1 MRSFRQGVK
10 DLVRAFVDA
19 PSPRMLERDAHRRS
33 IQLLKQ
39 NLSPA
44 QREQYE
50 RRSHFEVIGGC
61 SGNRYRIRH
70 GAVMNVELLNENG
83 RRACLLCF
91 IPEGGVPVGDIMLAQ
106 KIALE
111 LFETEAFTIANK
123 MSATIELFRCHRI
136 PNTSVSRAVAT
147 RW

>member
-1 MRSFRQGVK
+1 
-10 DLVRAFVDA
+10 
-19 PSPRMLERDAHRRS
+19 MLEREAHKRS

-50 RRSHFEVIGGC
+50 RLSHFEVIGSC
-61 SGNRYRIRH
+61 SGKRYRIRH

-106 KIALE
+106 KVALE
-111 LFETEAFTIANK
+111 LFETEAFAIANK
-123 MSATIELFRCHRI
+123 MPATIEIPWCRRI
-136 PNTSVSRAVAT
+136 LDH
-147 RW
+147 